1 MVNIV
6 GKESGIGRARESEW
20 KLGVGRD
27 TSRICQRPGMEEG
40 SSSFFYSKRY
50 SSCLCIERVG
60 AHESTPSRG
69 VWKTLFFLAGVLKEL
84 H

>member
-1 MVNIV
+1 MKMVEVVKMQLGREGGGGICV
-6 GKESGIGRARESEW
+6 EKE
-20 KLGVGRD
+20 
-27 TSRICQRPGMEEG
+27 MEEG